1 MSREAEANEGG
12 VVYLWIF
19 FIPCLL
25 MTIFAW
31 IIGSI
36 ILTILFGF
44 FSAVFGCGIWESNDI
59 VKNGKQAYEQSME
72 RYERQKEKAEETA
85 RENVNKRKEIETY
98 YSRRISYYKNEL
110 NKTQR
115 LLDDFYSMNIV
126 PLQYRNLKAICYIY
140 DYMST
145 SQATL
150 EETLYHE
157 HMESGIQRLE
167 DKLDIIA
174 EQVEMVLYE
183 TRCMRQENKASVERI
198 INQNSGMLNH
208 LKNIERNSADAALYA
223 ELSANYSKAN
233 AYFSVA
239 NYLK

>member
-1 MSREAEANEGG
+1 M
-12 VVYLWIF
+12 
-19 FIPCLL
+19 
-25 MTIFAW
+25 
-31 IIGSI
+31 
-36 ILTILFGF
+36 
-44 FSAVFGCGIWESNDI
+44 
-59 VKNGKQAYEQSME
+59 
-72 RYERQKEKAEETA
+72 
-85 RENVNKRKEIETY
+85 
-98 YSRRISYYKNEL
+98 
-110 NKTQR
+110 
-115 LLDDFYSMNIV
+115 DDFYSMNIV